1 MTKNTKDISPQTD
14 ICYVIAHGFAARM
27 LLQTGLIQQLLE
39 QGKTI
44 AIIAPDISDNNLV
57 ALNSHPKITLYESSA
72 DTNIWSDNYLF
83 KRKYFLEDIKSNPA
97 LWEKHIQATRYN
109 TSKHPWRLIRPFFY
123 GGIYRLNKI
132 FPSIRERFAAR
143 ESENL
148 RSQEMTDLIEKIN
161 PKLVV
166 STYPVAFLEA
176 KVLYAAKQKSIPT
189 CIHLLSWDNITSKGK
204 FPVSADYYI
213 VWGQIMRDELQEYY
227 RTPDERIYTCGVPHF
242 DNHIKVKNAP
252 KYGELLLELGLKPD
266 LPYIFVAMSSPYFAP
281 GEIDIVEWLAKA
293 IKENIFGDKMQLI
306 VRPHPQ
312 NVSGFLADTSW
323 LPRLKKLKN
332 TRVSVDFP
340 QLNKSKLRWSMQQ
353 QDMDK
358 LSNLLVG
365 CTVCL
370 NSGST
375 VSIDAL
381 MVGKPSVLT
390 SFDGDKKLSYW
401 KSARR
406 LIDYTHLRKFI
417 DIGGATPIFSYEELG
432 EKIKSYQQNP
442 SLDAE
447 KRSIAL
453 QAQCFSDD
461 GKSTERVVEAVLEI
475 LKTIT

>member
-1 MTKNTKDISPQTD
+1 
-14 ICYVIAHGFAARM
+14 M
-27 LLQTGLIQQLLE
+27 LLQTGLIKQLLAE
-39 QGKTI
+39 GKSI
-44 AIIAPDISDNNLV
+44 AIIAPDARDENLV
-57 ALNSHPKITLYESSA
+57 ELSAHPQITLYESSA
-72 DTNIWSDNYLF
+72 DTNIWSDDYLF
-83 KRKYFLEDIKSNPA
+83 KRKYFLEDIKANPA

-109 TSKHPWRLIRPFFY
+109 TSKHPWRLIRPFLY

-132 FPSIRERFAAR
+132 FPSIGERFAAR

-161 PKLVV
+161 PKLVI

-176 KVLYAAKQKSIPT
+176 KVLYSAKQKNIPT

-227 RTPDERIYTCGVPHF
+227 GTPDERIYTCGVPHF
-242 DNHIKVKNAP
+242 DNHIRVKNAP
-252 KYGELLLELGLKPD
+252 KYGELLVELGLKPD
-266 LPYIFVAMSSPYFAP
+266 LPYIFAAMSSPYFAP
-281 GEIDIVEWLAKA
+281 GELEIVEWLSQAV
-293 IKENIFGDKMQLI
+293 ENNEFGEKMQLI

-312 NVSGFLADTSW
+312 NVTGFLADTSW

-353 QDMDK
+353 RDMDK

-365 CTVCL
+365 CSVCL

-375 VSIDAL
+375 VGIDAL
-381 MVGKPSVLT
+381 MVGKPSIVT
-390 SFDGDKKLSYW
+390 SFDGNKKLSYW

-417 DIGGATPIFSYEELG
+417 EIGGVTPVFSYKELE
-432 EKIKSYQQNP
+432 EKIKIFLQNP
-442 SLDAE
+442 NLNKE
-447 KRSIAL
+447 KRSEAL
-453 QAQCFSDD
+453 TAQCFSDD
-461 GKSTERVVEAVLEI
+461 GKSTERVVAAVLEI
-475 LKTIT
+475 SEQVKETN

>member
-1 MTKNTKDISPQTD
+1 
-14 ICYVIAHGFAARM
+14 M
-27 LLQTGLIQQLLE
+27 LLQTGLINQLLE

-44 AIIAPDISDNNLV
+44 AIIAPDIQDANLV
-57 ALNSHPKITLYESSA
+57 ALNSHPQVSLYEATA
-72 DTNIWSDNYLF
+72 DTNIWSDDYLF

-109 TSKHPWRLIRPFFY
+109 TSKHPWRLIRPFLY
-123 GGIYRLNKI
+123 GGIYRLNKV
-132 FPSIRERFAAR
+132 FPSIGQRFAAR

-148 RSQEMTDLIEKIN
+148 RSAEMSDLIEKIN
-161 PKLVV
+161 PKLVI

-176 KVLYAAKQKSIPT
+176 KVLYAAKQKNIRT

-213 VWGQIMRDELQEYY
+213 VWGQIMREELQEYY
-227 RTPDERIYTCGVPHF
+227 GTSKERIYTCGVPHF
-242 DNHIKVKNAP
+242 DNHIRVKNAP
-252 KYGELLLELGLKPD
+252 NYEELLVELGLNPG

-281 GEIDIVEWLAKA
+281 GEIDIVERLAEEVKD
-293 IKENIFGDKMQLI
+293 NVFGEKMQLI

-312 NVSGFLADTSW
+312 NVSGFLADKSW
-323 LPRLKKLKN
+323 LPRLKKLKD
-332 TRVSVDFP
+332 TRIAVDFP

-353 QDMDK
+353 RDMDK

-381 MVGKPSVLT
+381 MVGKPSILT

-417 DIGGATPIFSYEELG
+417 DIGGAVPVFSQEDLRD
-432 EKIKSYQQNP
+432 KIKAYTQNAN
-442 SLDAE
+442 LDAE
-447 KRSIAL
+447 KRNQAL

-461 GKSTERVVEAVLEI
+461 GRSTERVVETVLEI
-475 LKTIT
+475 SAFSEEASK